1 MQLNV
6 EIRGTGFPILCLHG
20 HPGNGRTL
28 SVFTDRLSQN
38 YRTFAPDLRGYGKSR
53 TREDF
58 EMSAHI
64 HDLEELLDRY
74 QIQQCI
80 LLGWSLGGILAL
92 ELALRSPQRFQGL
105 ILIASAARPRSNHP
119 PIAWQDLTY
128 SAIAGI
134 INRLKPGWL
143 WNINTFG
150 KRSLF
155 RHLLCQQTPLAYRYL
170 ATEGTRAYFQT
181 SKRAQRAL
189 SRALARGYNCLNQLE
204 RITMPCLVL
213 AGERDRHITA
223 ASSQETAQNLPNCQ
237 WSYSPNTAHLFPWEI
252 PQQVLDDIDGWLQDI

>member
-20 HPGNGRTL
+20 HPGSGRAL
-28 SVFTDRLSQN
+28 SIFTDRLSQT
-38 YRTFAPDLRGYGKSR
+38 YQTLAPDLRGYGKSQ
-53 TREDF
+53 TRQDF

-64 HDLEELLDRY
+64 DDLEELLDRR

-92 ELALRSPQRFQGL
+92 ELALRSPERFTGL
-105 ILIASAARPRSNHP
+105 VLVASAARPRSHHP
-119 PIAWQDLTY
+119 PVAWQDLIY

-134 INRLKPGWL
+134 INYLKPGWL

-155 RHLLCQQTPLAYRYL
+155 RYLLCQHSPLAYQYL
-170 ATEGTRAYFQT
+170 ALEGTPAYWQT
-181 SKRAQRAL
+181 SKKARRAL
-189 SRALARGYNCLNQLE
+189 SRALVAGYNRLDELE
-204 RITMPCLVL
+204 RISLPCLVL
-213 AGERDRHITA
+213 AGERDCHITA
-223 ASSQETAQNLPNCQ
+223 TSSHETAQYLKNCQ
-237 WSYSPNTAHLFPWEI
+237 WYCYPDTAHLFPWEI
-252 PQQVLDDIDGWLQDI
+252 PQQVVDDIDCWLRHI